1 MNQEILAARYS
12 HQEIVR
18 KYDLIASIYDVFGI
32 LAESKARRRAI
43 EVASIRNGERV
54 LEVAFG
60 TGLNIVEILKR
71 NPEGWVDGI
80 DVSTKMTEKTKK
92 RISRIGQKNF
102 TLHLGD
108 CRHLPFADETF
119 DLLMNQ
125 YLLDILPVDDF
136 LPLLLE
142 FKRVLKH
149 GGRMVLVHMTKG
161 EKWINQIYEKIYKM
175 KPPLLAGCRGVL
187 AKTFLEEIGFKEF
200 QREIVS
206 QLGFPSEV
214 IKGTKW

>member
-1 MNQEILAARYS
+1 MNQEILEARYS

-102 TLHLGD
+102 SLHLGD

-187 AKTFLEEIGFKEF
+187 AKTFLEEIGFNNF
-200 QREIVS
+200 QREFVS

-214 IKGTKW
+214 IKGTK